1 MRFERQYTEPE
12 ISFSE
17 WIAQQ
22 GIDTSKLAR
31 DSDYAELIGGAFT
44 AASQADRGKLKAP
57 ARRIEYTDQLKRAY
71 QEQIE
76 SGAIRSIAKSQPLN
90 WENKADQ
97 AYARMQIKRV
107 KTPELKT
114 AWQNFYDSQFQI
126 TPEVQTQISTLSPPK
141 RNLYDL
147 DRLKSIPIQEVAQAF
162 GVQVKKVGNDYWC
175 AIRDERTPSCK
186 LYGKTN
192 TFCDFGAANYGG
204 DTIELTAFLNS
215 CSRADAIE
223 KLAQTFGILPEQQNG
238 NIRRLPSARQFAKI
252 GIYADVATKNFDFH
266 IEKYGIEGA
275 QKISDKY
282 HMSVEKLADLYPD
295 TYHQMLRAKAVPY
308 VQGLRSTYL
317 QELWWIHFNS
327 TRFGFTPEISS
338 DIFDEAR
345 DMLHDAETGEHILR
359 EAIQDSKKVPFQTN
373 QYNLSQD
380 FAAVSNGKL
389 SVELINTESIGY
401 RDLKSFLHAEAHQ
414 IASTKMS
421 ASQYS
426 ELWNSL
432 SDITAYSAFAK
443 GDTIT
448 VAYDADF
455 SQQVNDLINFSHGEP
470 LAEITESIQMQMLP
484 SI

>member
-12 ISFSE
+12 ISFSD

-22 GIDTSKLAR
+22 GIDASKLAR

-44 AASQADRGKLKAP
+44 AVSQADRGKLKSH

-76 SGAIRSIAKSQPLN
+76 SGVIRSIAKSQPLD
-90 WENKADQ
+90 WENKAGQ
-97 AYARMQIKRV
+97 AYARMQIKRA

-114 AWQNFYDSQFQI
+114 AWQDFYDSQFQI
-126 TPEVQTQISTLSPPK
+126 APEVQIQDSTLPPPK
-141 RNLYDL
+141 RNFYDL

-162 GVQVKKVGNDYWC
+162 GVQVKTVGDDYWC

-204 DTIELTAFLNS
+204 DTIELTAFLHS

-223 KLAQTFGILPEQQNG
+223 KLAQTFGILPEQQNE
-238 NIRRLPSARQFAKI
+238 NIRRFPSVRQFAKI
-252 GIYADVATKNFDFH
+252 GICADVATKNFDFH

-282 HMSVEKLADLYPD
+282 HMSVEKLAELYPD

-308 VQGLRSTYL
+308 VQGLRQTYL
-317 QELWWIHFNS
+317 QELWWIHCNS
-327 TRFGFTPEISS
+327 VRFGFTPEISS
-338 DIFDEAR
+338 DIFDETR
-345 DMLHDAETGEHILR
+345 EMLHDAETGERILH
-359 EAIQDSKKVPFQTN
+359 EAIQDSQKVPFQTN

-380 FAAVSNGKL
+380 FIAVSNGEL
-389 SVELINTESIGY
+389 SVELTGSESIGY
-401 RDLKSFLHAEAHQ
+401 RDLKLFLHTKARQMAC
-414 IASTKMS
+414 SKMS
-421 ASQYS
+421 ANQYL

-432 SDITAYSAFAK
+432 SEITAYSAFAK

-455 SQQVNDLINFSHGEP
+455 SQQVTDLINFSQGEQ

-484 SI
+484 IV